1 MPKIKPQ
8 IVVIQEFGHL
18 SHFRHH
24 KCWQKDYYEK
34 KKLRSLFMNLQS
46 VVSLNKLPLHI
57 LVERLDSGHFIASVS
72 ELVDCVAEAENREDA
87 FPFGVAEGIA
97 SLQEKIKARLA
108 NIEILTMEVANNP
121 WTDFIGMFEGD
132 EDFAQLAEELRTERE
147 LDINGAA

>member
-8 IVVIQEFGHL
+8 TVVLQEFGHL
-18 SHFRHH
+18 YHFRHH
-24 KCWQKDYYEK
+24 KSWQKDYYEK
-34 KKLRSLFMNLQS
+34 KKLRSLSMNLQS

-57 LVERLDSGHFIASVS
+57 LVERLDSGHFIASVT
-72 ELVDCVAEAENREDA
+72 ELADCVAEAENREDA
-87 FPFGVAEGIA
+87 ISSMGYAYAF
-97 SLQEKIKARLA
+97 LQEKIQARLA
-108 NIEILTMEVANNP
+108 NIEILTIEVANNP

>member
-18 SHFRHH
+18 YHFQYH

-34 KKLRSLFMNLQS
+34 KKLRSLSMNLQS

-72 ELVDCVAEAENREDA
+72 ELADCVAEAENREDA
-87 FPFGVAEGIA
+87 ISSMGYAYA

-108 NIEILTMEVANNP
+108 NIEILTIEVANNP

-132 EDFAQLAEELRTERE
+132 EEFAQLAEELRTERE
-147 LDINGAA
+147 LDIKFKN

>member
-18 SHFRHH
+18 YHFQYH
-24 KCWQKDYYEK
+24 KCWHRDYYEK
-34 KKLRSLFMNLQS
+34 KKLRSLSMNLQS

-72 ELVDCVAEAENREDA
+72 ELADCVAEAETREDA
-87 FPFGVAEGIA
+87 IA

-108 NIEILTMEVANNP
+108 NIEILTIEVANNP

>member
-8 IVVIQEFGHL
+8 ILYYKSLGHL
-18 SHFRHH
+18 YRFRYH
-24 KCWQKDYYEK
+24 KCWDRDYYEK
-34 KKLRSLFMNLQS
+34 KKLRSLSMNLQS

-72 ELVDCVAEAENREDA
+72 ELADCVAEAETREDA
-87 FPFGVAEGIA
+87 IT

-108 NIEILTMEVANNP
+108 NIEILTIEVANNP

-132 EDFAQLAEELRTERE
+132 EEFAELAEELRTERE
-147 LDINGAA
+147 LDIHSINGAA